1 MNVEEAKTGKGA
13 RTTLKILGREYRIRT
28 DEGEEHIA
36 AVAEYVDTILREVR
50 KTSPDTQD
58 AAVLGILNIAS
69 ELLRMRDSVVIPR
82 DRVEA
87 MIAQIESA

>member
-1 MNVEEAKTGKGA
+1 MEEAKPGPGK

-36 AVAEYVDTILREVR
+36 AVSEYVDGILREVR

-69 ELLRMRDSVVIPR
+69 ELLRTRDSVIVPR
-82 DRVEA
+82 ERVQALIE
-87 MIAQIESA
+87 QIESA